1 MPREQLARLLGPD
14 SSLEVGLGEVSQ
26 HGHQGNDGGEDD
38 YRGEGAGEAHEGMGQ
53 CAEDDRSGDATSR
66 TLDRLVGADP
76 GSELV
81 SAYGLADEVCTG
93 VGGEYC
99 GEGIED
105 PVSAFGE
112 VSEEDEVA

>member
-14 SSLEVGLGEVSQ
+14 ASLEVGLGEVSQ
-26 HGHQGNDGGEDD
+26 HGNQGNDGGEDD
-38 YRGEGAGEAHEGMGQ
+38 YRGKGAGEAHEGVGQ
-53 CAEDDRSGDATSR
+53 CAEDDRSSDATSR
-66 TLDRLVGADP
+66 TLHRLVGADA

-81 SAYGLADEVCTG
+81 SAYGLAYEVCAG

>member
-1 MPREQLARLLGPD
+1 
-14 SSLEVGLGEVSQ
+14 
-26 HGHQGNDGGEDD
+26 
-38 YRGEGAGEAHEGMGQ
+38 MGQ